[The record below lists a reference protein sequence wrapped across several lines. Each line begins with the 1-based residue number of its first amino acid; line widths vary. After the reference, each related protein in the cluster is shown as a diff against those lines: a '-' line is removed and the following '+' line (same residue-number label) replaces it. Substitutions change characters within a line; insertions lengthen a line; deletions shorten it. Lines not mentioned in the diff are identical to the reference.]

1 MNFHVIITLRSF
13 RTAAR
18 FFILS
23 IDEKKCLRFSVFSVT
38 IKEKRI
44 RRHTMLSKT
53 PPMGFNTWN
62 TFGENINEKIIM
74 ETADRMVE
82 LGLLESGYEYL
93 VIDDCWS
100 ERERDPETGKI
111 VPDKNKFPNGM
122 KAVSDYVHSKGL
134 KFGMYSC
141 AGTRTCADYPGS
153 FDHEFLDA
161 QTFAE
166 YGADFLKYDFC
177 YKPSSANGPLLY
189 RKMGMALKAC
199 GREILFSECN
209 WGNDNV
215 NTWIRSAGAH
225 MYRSTGDI
233 NDNFRSFADIAV
245 SQIDNLAYS
254 APGCY
259 NDIDMLTIGMYGKGN
274 VGSTGCND
282 IDYKTQFALWC
293 MFSAPLM
300 LGGDLREINDTCLS
314 LIKNK
319 HMIRINQDIEG
330 RPAFVVSK
338 RDSDKFV
345 FVKLL
350 SDNEIAVLFANLS
363 DGKSFMPFYFEDMG
377 IPAASGYGL
386 EMTDVFTGESI
397 GIKKEFVRIDM
408 EAHDCAMYICRL
420 AK

>member
-1 MNFHVIITLRSF
+1 MIFVRSE
-13 RTAAR
+13 
-18 FFILS
+18 L
-23 IDEKKCLRFSVFSVT
+23 
-38 IKEKRI
+38 
-44 RRHTMLSKT
+44 MLSRT

-62 TFGENINEKIIM
+62 TFGENINESVIK
-74 ETADRMVE
+74 ETADAMVE
-82 LGLLESGYEYL
+82 KGLLEAGYNYL

-111 VPDKNKFPNGM
+111 VPDKIKFPNGM

-161 QTFAE
+161 RTFAE

-177 YKPSSANGPLLY
+177 YKPNVANGPLLY
-189 RKMGMALKAC
+189 RKMGMALKAS
-199 GREILFSECN
+199 GREILFSACN
-209 WGNDNV
+209 WGNDEV

-233 NDNFRSFADIAV
+233 NDSFPSMRDISL
-245 SQIDNLAYS
+245 SQVDNLAYS
-254 APGCY
+254 APGCF
-259 NDIDMLTIGMYGKGN
+259 NDIDMLTIGMYGEGN
-274 VGSTGCND
+274 VGSSGCTD
-282 IDYKTQFALWC
+282 IDYKTQFAVWC

-300 LGGDLREINDTCLS
+300 LGGDIRNLNVKMLELV
-314 LIKNK
+314 KNK
-319 HMIRINQDIEG
+319 DLIRINQDEEG
-330 RPAFVVSK
+330 RPAFCTTGSREAK
-338 RDSDKFV
+338 S

-350 SDNEIAVLFANLS
+350 SDNEIAVLLVNFGES
-363 DGKSFMPFYFEDMG
+363 DAHVEFYFENIG

-386 EMTDVFTGESI
+386 EMRDVFTGKNL
-397 GIKKEFVRIDM
+397 GVKKEFMRRKIA
-408 EAHDCAMYICRL
+408 AHDCECYICKL